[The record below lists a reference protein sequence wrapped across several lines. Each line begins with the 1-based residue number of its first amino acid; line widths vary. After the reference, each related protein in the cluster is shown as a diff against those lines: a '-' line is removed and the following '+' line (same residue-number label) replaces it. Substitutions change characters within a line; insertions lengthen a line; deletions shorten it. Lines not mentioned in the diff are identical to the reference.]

1 MMPRGTWRRSLTR
14 LGRLAGSSLLVV
26 AVLGAV
32 LQVVGTDVAG
42 AAGAPVV
49 ANGIAAYTPY
59 SLLASGSTMPTSSFQ
74 VETLVTG
81 GAASIDP
88 ASLTVVSQP
97 ASGTATLPTTGFLAW
112 TPTTSTAGS
121 QVVTFGVCATGV
133 TPYSASNASCTT
145 ATVTFEA
152 VAAVQPVGENVSL
165 TVDSIPLTVPISEN
179 IGFAVVAPTTASQG
193 STISLVTAPAATFV
207 PASYTGSGIT
217 ADVLSVSGF
226 TSIIPV
232 PTGLT
237 YVPGSLV
244 QTGGD
249 ANTSGKATAT
259 YCTAA
264 SASCTA
270 QMTGNYKSTFPYIEL
285 ALPASVVIPGGNNIG
300 MPTVSAQFTASGTV
314 GTVASEKL
322 TEFAVSTSISVP
334 SLSLNFTEVFDGYPT
349 VNTTSPANPPT
360 YLAPIALS
368 STTITAAKTNQTITY
383 TSTAPAATVG
393 GASYTPTATATS
405 GLAVTFTI
413 DASSTA
419 GACSIAAGVVSFTGA
434 GSCIIDANQAGNGT
448 YNAAPQVQQTVT
460 VGKGSQ
466 TVSFTSTAPSSGT
479 VGGATYTPTA
489 TASSGLTPA
498 ITLDASS
505 TGCTLAAGV
514 VTFTA
519 GGTCVIDGNQA
530 GNANYNAAPQVQQ
543 SITVNKAAQT
553 VSFTSTAPAATVGG
567 ATYTPTATATSG
579 LTPAITVDASSST
592 ICTITG
598 GVVSFI
604 ATGTCTLDANQAGNG
619 SYNAAAQVQQAVTVS
634 KGNQTL
640 TFTSTAPTATVGGAS
655 YTPTATSSAGLT
667 VALTLDATSTGCSLT
682 SGVVTFTAVG
692 TCVIDANQA
701 GNANYNPAT
710 QVKQTFAVGKG
721 SQTVSFTS
729 TAPAATVGGA
739 TYTPTATATSGLT
752 PTITVDASSSSI
764 CSITA
769 GAVSFQAAGS
779 CVLDANQAGNANYN
793 AAPQVQQTV
802 TVSKGSRRSASPRPL
817 RPPRSAGPPTP
828 RPPPPPRA

>member
-1 MMPRGTWRRSLTR
+1 M
-14 LGRLAGSSLLVV
+14 
-26 AVLGAV
+26 
-32 LQVVGTDVAG
+32 
-42 AAGAPVV
+42 
-49 ANGIAAYTPY
+49 
-59 SLLASGSTMPTSSFQ
+59 
-74 VETLVTG
+74 
-81 GAASIDP
+81 
-88 ASLTVVSQP
+88 
-97 ASGTATLPTTGFLAW
+97 
-112 TPTTSTAGS
+112 
-121 QVVTFGVCATGV
+121 
-133 TPYSASNASCTT
+133 
-145 ATVTFEA
+145 
-152 VAAVQPVGENVSL
+152 
-165 TVDSIPLTVPISEN
+165 
-179 IGFAVVAPTTASQG
+179 
-193 STISLVTAPAATFV
+193 
-207 PASYTGSGIT
+207 
-217 ADVLSVSGF
+217 
-226 TSIIPV
+226 
-232 PTGLT
+232 
-237 YVPGSLV
+237 
-244 QTGGD
+244 
-249 ANTSGKATAT
+249 
-259 YCTAA
+259 
-264 SASCTA
+264 
-270 QMTGNYKSTFPYIEL
+270 
-285 ALPASVVIPGGNNIG
+285 
-300 MPTVSAQFTASGTV
+300 
-314 GTVASEKL
+314 ASEKL

-368 STTITAAKTNQTITY
+368 STTITAAKTNQTITF
-383 TSTAPAATVG
+383 TSTAPTNATVG
-393 GASYTPTATATS
+393 GASYTPTATASS

-519 GGTCVIDGNQA
+519 GGTCVIDANQA
-530 GNANYNAAPQVQQ
+530 GNTNYNAAPQVQQ
-543 SITVNKAAQT
+543 SITVNKASQT

-604 ATGTCTLDANQAGNG
+604 AAGTCTLDANQAGNG

-710 QVKQTFAVGKG
+710 QVKQSFAVGKG

-752 PTITVDASSSSI
+752 PAITVDASSTTI

-769 GAVSFQAAGS
+769 GVVSFTAAGS

-793 AAPQVQQTV
+793 AATQVQQTV
-802 TVSKGSRRSASPRPL
+802 TVSKGNQTVSFTSTAPAGAVVGGATYTPTATATSGLTPAITVDASSTTICSITAGVVSFTAAGTCVLDANQAGNANYNAATQVQQTVTVGKGNQTVSFTSTAPA
-817 RPPRSAGPPTP
+817 RPPSAAPPTP
-828 RPPPPPRA
+828 RRPPPPRASPRPSPSTPRRARSAPSPGAWSPSSPTARASSTPTRPATPTTTPPRRSSSRSASARRPRPSPSPPRPRPGPPSGAPPTPRRPPPPRAWPSP